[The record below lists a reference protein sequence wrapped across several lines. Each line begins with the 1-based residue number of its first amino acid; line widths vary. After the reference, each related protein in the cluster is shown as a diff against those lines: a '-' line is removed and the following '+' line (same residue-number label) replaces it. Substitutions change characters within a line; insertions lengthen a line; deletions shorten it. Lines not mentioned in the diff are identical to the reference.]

1 LALAPEKDP
10 YLFTACEYLTFERA
24 ALDRHEWLDGVIY
37 AMAGESQNHGRICT
51 NLTSL
56 LHAALR
62 GTPCEV
68 LSKDMRVL
76 SGPREGASRRGLYS
90 YPDLVVV
97 CGEARTLDERHDV
110 LTNPR
115 VVIEVLSPSTQAFD
129 RSEKGRRYR
138 TWLASLKEYLLVAQD
153 RPHIEHWRK
162 QPDGEWLVRD
172 VEGLSLALV
181 LQSLDDVHLPLV
193 EVYER
198 VVFPPEPEA

>member
-1 LALAPEKDP
+1 MALAHEKDP

-37 AMAGESQNHGRICT
+37 AMAGESQNHGRLCT

-68 LSKDMRVL
+68 LRKGMRVL
-76 SGPREGASRRGLYS
+76 SGPRQASSRRGLYA

-97 CGEARTLDERHDV
+97 CGEARTLDTRQDV
-110 LTNPR
+110 LINPQ
-115 VVIEVLSPSTQAFD
+115 VVIEVLSPATQAFD
-129 RSEKGRRYR
+129 RGEKGRRYR
-138 TWLASLKEYLLVAQD
+138 TWLESLAEYLLVAQD
-153 RPHIEHWRK
+153 RVHIEHWRK
-162 QPDGEWLVRD
+162 QPDGAWLVGE
-172 VEGLSLALV
+172 VEDLHATLA
-181 LQSLDDVHLPLV
+181 LQSLDVRLPLV

-198 VVFPPEPEA
+198 VVFAPEPGP